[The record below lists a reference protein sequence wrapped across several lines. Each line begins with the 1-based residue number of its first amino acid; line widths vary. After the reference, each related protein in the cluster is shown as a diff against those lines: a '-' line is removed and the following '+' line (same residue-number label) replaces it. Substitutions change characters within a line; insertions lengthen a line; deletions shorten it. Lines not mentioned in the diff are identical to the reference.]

1 MRRAGTRHF
10 SDFFQLFVLQIYG
23 GVYFDAD
30 QVLLRD
36 MFPLWGL
43 HFEYQWSF
51 DTHKFNNAVQGL
63 TKGHGDRLI
72 RHGGKLDAQGCCK
85 GWGNTLWSA
94 KSMAMSHTRTYALP
108 CSAWDPFWLRMDGHI
123 TGEMKRPSLVYPTP
137 AHRGWLFHAK
147 YDEVGDWYEGA
158 FGIHWHGGAGGPG
171 GGAKAWTPAIKPD
184 SYFAHWERIYG
195 MVDA

>member
-36 MFPLWGL
+36 MFPLWGM

-51 DTHKFNNAVQGL
+51 DVRKFNNAVQGL

-72 RHGGKLDAQGCCK
+72 RHGGKLDAQGCCT

-94 KSMAMSHTRTYALP
+94 KSMAMSPQCGSVALSRVMDVHAGPTRAPMPYPAAPGT
-108 CSAWDPFWLRMDGHI
+108 
-123 TGEMKRPSLVYPTP
+123 PS
-137 AHRGWLFHAK
+137 GC
-147 YDEVGDWYEGA
+147 
-158 FGIHWHGGAGGPG
+158 
-171 GGAKAWTPAIKPD
+171 AWTGTSRA
-184 SYFAHWERIYG
+184 R
-195 MVDA
+195 